1 MDVNSIA
8 RLSSSMAAE
17 RTGQEVGVTVLKKAM
32 DISKSSATAL
42 IASVPMP
49 EAPHLPAHLGKNVN
63 TIA

>member
-8 RLSSSMAAE
+8 GLSSSMAAA

-32 DISKSSATAL
+32 DISKSNATAL

-49 EAPHLPAHLGKNVN
+49 EAQHLPAHLGNHVN
-63 TIA
+63 TTA